1 MTACIPERLIGPAV
15 DTLPLQVAIL
25 DDDGTILY
33 TNRAWREF
41 GDRNDIDGASDTI
54 GVDYLAVTES
64 ADTDTAQTAA
74 AGLREIL
81 EGERERFE
89 LEYPCHSPDERRWF
103 LMRAVPFDYE
113 GVRYVT
119 VAHADV
125 TDRYEYRQELERSNE
140 RLERFAHALSHD
152 LQEPLRMVTQYLQL
166 LERRYG
172 DALEAEAAEF
182 VDFAIDGAERMS
194 SMIDGLLAYARVER
208 SGDPFEPID
217 LETVL
222 ADVVADLSVRID
234 ESEATIDVASLPR
247 VEGDPNQLRRVFQN
261 LLSNAIEYSG
271 DAPPRIHVDADR
283 DGDDWILTVRDEGI
297 GIPRDERDRVFE
309 VFERLHGNDESEGSG
324 IGLALCRRIVE
335 RHGGEIW
342 VESEPGEGA
351 TFRFTLPAADA

>member
-1 MTACIPERLIGPAV
+1 MTSGIPERLIGPAV

-25 DDDGTILY
+25 DDSGTILY

-41 GDRNDIDGASDTI
+41 GERNDIDGASDTI

-64 ADTDTAQTAA
+64 AATDTAQTAA
-74 AGLREIL
+74 TGLRKIL
-81 EGERERFE
+81 AGERERFE

-103 LMRAVPFDYE
+103 LMRAVPFDHD

-125 TDRYEYRQELERSNE
+125 TDRNEYRQELERSNE

-166 LERRYG
+166 LERRYAG
-172 DALEAEAAEF
+172 DLDEEATTF
-182 VDFAIDGAERMS
+182 VDFAVDGAERMS

-208 SGDPFEPID
+208 SGDPLEPID
-217 LETVL
+217 LEAVL
-222 ADVVADLSVRID
+222 ADVLADLSLRIEETD
-234 ESEATIDVASLPR
+234 ATVDVASLPR

-283 DGDDWILTVRDEGI
+283 DSDDWIVTVRDEGI
-297 GIPRDERDRVFE
+297 GVPPDDRDRVFE
-309 VFERLHGNDESEGSG
+309 VFERLHGNGESEGSG
-324 IGLALCRRIVE
+324 IGLAICRRIVE

-342 VESEPGEGA
+342 VESELGQWA
-351 TFRFTLPAADA
+351 AFRFTLPAADT